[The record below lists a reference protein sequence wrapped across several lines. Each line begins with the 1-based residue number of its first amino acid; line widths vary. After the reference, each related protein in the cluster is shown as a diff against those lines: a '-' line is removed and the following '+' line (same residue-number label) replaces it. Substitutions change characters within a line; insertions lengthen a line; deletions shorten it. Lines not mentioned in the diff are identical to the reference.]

1 VVEARLET
9 LNSMAIAEATT
20 TTPSIELE
28 LSIISGLVL
37 LGVLLLGAGCGP
49 PS

>member
-1 VVEARLET
+1 VVENRSET
-9 LNSMAIAEATT
+9 LTHLAIADATV
-20 TTPSIELE
+20 PSIELE